1 MYTCIHTC
9 TLNTEE
15 TLELEECGQSLQNAA
30 LFEVH
35 GICMSLVSTNT
46 LFLLSLIDRIQSD
59 LGD

>member
-1 MYTCIHTC
+1 M
-9 TLNTEE
+9 EE

-35 GICMSLVSTNT
+35 GICMNLVSTNT